1 MMDRTEKTKKIAF
14 GIYQITDIAKRI
26 YGFTDKETELLDK
39 LAENKWDKPQ
49 DNFSEKEVDFY
60 RGIKKALAYKSDP
73 KIDELYV
80 FVPKHPDCIDYIVH
94 NNVIETS
101 KMRQKI
107 AEDQWIDS
115 DKISIE
121 DKARGVVQFFET
133 KFIPILKES
142 MEQMFDHPVT
152 MDLDNNA
159 LILNNHDNI
168 KVKLNDD
175 FYRAVLELHKEV
187 NKIDIE
193 NSTEVAYS
201 LPQIKSSPNKSNEL
215 QID

>member
-1 MMDRTEKTKKIAF
+1 MDRTEKTKKIAF
-14 GIYQITDIAKRI
+14 GIYQITDLAKRI

-49 DNFSEKEVDFY
+49 DSFSEKEVDFY
-60 RGIKKALAYKSDP
+60 RDIKKALAYKSEP

-121 DKARGVVQFFET
+121 DKAREVVQFFET

-142 MEQMFDHPVT
+142 MGQMFDHSVT

-201 LPQIKSSPNKSNEL
+201 LPHIKNSPTKSNDL

>member
-1 MMDRTEKTKKIAF
+1 
-14 GIYQITDIAKRI
+14 
-26 YGFTDKETELLDK
+26 
-39 LAENKWDKPQ
+39 
-49 DNFSEKEVDFY
+49 
-60 RGIKKALAYKSDP
+60 
-73 KIDELYV
+73 
-80 FVPKHPDCIDYIVH
+80 
-94 NNVIETS
+94 
-101 KMRQKI
+101 MRQKI

-115 DKISIE
+115 DEISIE

-168 KVKLNDD
+168 KIKLNDD
-175 FYRAVLELHKEV
+175 FYRAVLELREQV
-187 NKIDIE
+187 NKIDVE

-201 LPQIKSSPNKSNEL
+201 LPQIKNSPTKNNDL